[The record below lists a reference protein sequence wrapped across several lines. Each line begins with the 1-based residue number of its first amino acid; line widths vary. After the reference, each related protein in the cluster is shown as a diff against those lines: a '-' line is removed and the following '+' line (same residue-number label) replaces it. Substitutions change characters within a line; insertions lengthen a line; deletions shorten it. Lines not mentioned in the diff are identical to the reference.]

1 MARHFQKQGTLIAD
15 LEAQIA
21 AVGNALDGDLVFKL
35 TPSAVSNNEV
45 DGTWTRDVVITLE
58 HTEGGIHTWYNGT
71 ITTGVAIADTSAAGT
86 ASIPSTTL
94 VFVKGVCTVT
104 VSGDDALWSKGIKQA
119 ETTVCVNAPT
129 SDGNITAT
137 VTAAGMTNSPLDV
150 VVAILDADTNV
161 QVMAKIEAAFLLESD
176 ITDFFT
182 LARQT
187 NNMVLEAKLPAAN
200 DATMEIAYVDT
211 GSTGATFDPSGNTTA
226 GTIQETDTLT
236 VAEATIAGATVVTKT
251 SVETFV

>member
-1 MARHFQKQGTLIAD
+1 
-15 LEAQIA
+15 
-21 AVGNALDGDLVFKL
+21 
-35 TPSAVSNNEV
+35 
-45 DGTWTRDVVITLE
+45 
-58 HTEGGIHTWYNGT
+58 
-71 ITTGVAIADTSAAGT
+71 
-86 ASIPSTTL
+86 
-94 VFVKGVCTVT
+94 
-104 VSGDDALWSKGIKQA
+104 
-119 ETTVCVNAPT
+119 
-129 SDGNITAT
+129 
-137 VTAAGMTNSPLDV
+137 LDV

-182 LARQT
+182 LFRQT
-187 NNMVLEAKLPAAN
+187 NDMVLTARLPAAN